1 MRAIA
6 PGAKPQGDSPW
17 CGNAGGYAQNVI
29 PAKGEARVSGLAQRG
44 AEGMDVIVAEQWNE
58 KADGRN
64 ALAPRQ
70 SFSHADKWTPAQ
82 GRGDSL

>member
-1 MRAIA
+1 
-6 PGAKPQGDSPW
+6 
-17 CGNAGGYAQNVI
+17 
-29 PAKGEARVSGLAQRG
+29 
-44 AEGMDVIVAEQWNE
+44 MDVIVAEQWNE

>member
-1 MRAIA
+1 MRAMA

-17 CGNAGGYAQNVI
+17 CGNARGYAQNVI
-29 PAKGEARVSGLAQRG
+29 PAKGEAREPGT
-44 AEGMDVIVAEQWNE
+44 MDVLVAEQWNE
-58 KADGRN
+58 RADGRN
-64 ALAPRQ
+64 ALASRQ

>member
-1 MRAIA
+1 
-6 PGAKPQGDSPW
+6 
-17 CGNAGGYAQNVI
+17 
-29 PAKGEARVSGLAQRG
+29 
-44 AEGMDVIVAEQWNE
+44 MDVIVAEQWNE

-70 SFSHADKWTPAQ
+70 SFSRAGKWTPAQ